1 MNLKIKLTLILILIL
16 NISIFAQDGYQLS
29 GTVTGE
35 DGISI
40 PSINVIIANTT
51 RGTAT
56 DFDGLYTLEVK
67 SGEVLQFSSIGY
79 VTQSITING
88 QTVLDVVMVEDAS
101 QLDEVVVVGYGSQKK
116 GDLTG
121 AIGTL
126 DEEEISKVTATNLG
140 QSIQGKVAGV
150 RVTQGTGQPGS
161 GVSVQIRGTGSVL
174 SSNEPLVL
182 INGFQGSLDDID
194 SDNVESMTIL
204 KDASAASI
212 YGSRAANGVILV
224 TTKKGKEGRMD
235 VTFKV
240 EAGMQQATRT
250 INYLDATD
258 WANRQNEGR
267 INTGK
272 LPHWTSE
279 TMLPED
285 LTNTDWTDFTLRS
298 APVFKTHL
306 GINGG
311 TEATKYSLGVGY
323 IQQQGILIG
332 TSFDRYNIRLDIE
345 QKIGKRVVVGANL
358 STNRSNYTSSLE
370 NYNNSGSAALPLIS
384 GSPASLPPYTNGTP
398 TYPRY
403 PGESFAVER
412 NISNAVASNLLD
424 NINNINGTVANVFA
438 QVEILDGFKYKLAL
452 NALVNN
458 QYDKVFTKY
467 YELYDSFDPSEVVLQ
482 SSPANLVLGN
492 EHREF
497 WEIQNIFTYNKSW
510 GDHNLAALL
519 GFSAQENTLNTTSSE
534 GSGFPN
540 NDIQSLSAA
549 ENMISINS
557 ATNTLSLSSQF
568 FRLNY
573 NYQNTYYF
581 QGNVR
586 RDGTSV
592 FAPGNNY
599 ATFPSFSVG
608 WKMSNEN
615 FLKDSN
621 TISNLKLRYG
631 YGSLGNAQIPPFSW
645 ISTVIVDET
654 TALGE
659 SQNSVPGYSIKDL
672 ANKDVQWET
681 TTTSN
686 FGVDLS
692 MLDNRISFT
701 GDIYSKKTTDMLL
714 LVPVAL
720 SSGFVNG
727 PVANLGEVSNKG
739 WEAMIS
745 YNDTFGDW
753 NVGAS
758 FNVSR
763 NTNEI
768 IDLGSTASYTD
779 GPLRIE
785 EGRPIFAYWG
795 YKTDGIWQSVDEI
808 AANTSRGNAKPGEL
822 RYQDINGFDS
832 DGNLTGS
839 PDGMIDDADK
849 TEIGS
854 NIPDYLYGFSFNVE
868 YKGFDLSVLFQGEAG
883 KDMAIAP
890 LFGGLGGGLDAEKSV
905 NNNVP
910 SYYYTNRTILGDDG
924 NVAVPGSVPAVGR
937 TPLRG
942 QWSDYNIQDISY
954 LRIKNIQ
961 LGYNLSSK
969 NSEKI
974 GMKSFRVYFTMTN
987 PVLWTN
993 YIGYDPEFQGL
1004 GDGDSN
1010 LVSTG
1015 GNGAL
1020 ASSGGVDAYPQ
1031 AKAITLGIKCS
1042 F

>member
-1 MNLKIKLTLILILIL
+1 MKLKNKLTLILILVL
-16 NISIFAQDGYQLS
+16 NISIFAQDGYLLS
-29 GTVTGE
+29 GTVKGA
-35 DGISI
+35 DNI
-40 PSINVIIANTT
+40 PIPGVNVIISNSS
-51 RGTAT
+51 RGAST
-56 DFDGLYTLEVK
+56 DFDGLFQLDVQN
-67 SGEVLQFSSIGY
+67 GEVVEFSAMGFVS
-79 VTQSITING
+79 QSITITG
-88 QTVLDVVMVEDAS
+88 QNNIDVVMIEDAS
-101 QLDEVVVVGYGSQKK
+101 QLDEVVVVGYGSMKK

-126 DEEEISKVTATNLG
+126 DSDEISKVASTNLG

-150 RVTQGTGQPGS
+150 RVQQGTGQPGS
-161 GVSVQIRGTGSVL
+161 GVSVKIRGTGSVL
-174 SSNEPLVL
+174 SGNEPLVL

-194 SDNVESMTIL
+194 ADNVESMTIL

-224 TTKKGKEGRMD
+224 TTKKGKEGQME

-240 EAGMQQATRT
+240 EAGVQQASRT
-250 INYLDATD
+250 IDYLNATD

-267 INTGK
+267 VNTGK
-272 LPHWTSE
+272 APHWTSD
-279 TMLPED
+279 TVLPEN
-285 LTNTDWTDFTLRS
+285 LTNTDWTDFTFRK
-298 APVFKTHL
+298 APAVKTHL

-311 TEATKYSLGVGY
+311 TENTKYSLGVGY

-332 TSFDRYNIRLDIE
+332 TSFDRYNIRLDVE
-345 QKIGKRVVVGANL
+345 QKIGKFVVVGANL
-358 STNRSNYTSSLE
+358 SANRSNYKSSLE
-370 NYNNSGSAALPLIS
+370 NYNNSGSAALNLIS
-384 GSPASLPPYTNGTP
+384 GGPASLPPYTNGTP
-398 TYPRY
+398 TPPRY
-403 PGESFAVER
+403 PGEMFAIER
-412 NISNAVASNLLD
+412 NISNAVASNLQNNVD
-424 NINNINGTVANVFA
+424 NINATVANVFA
-438 QVEILDGFKYKLAL
+438 QVQILPGFKYKLAL

-458 QYDKVFTKY
+458 EYNKVFTNY
-467 YELYDSFDPSEVVLQ
+467 YELYDAFDPTEVAVQ

-510 GDHNLAALL
+510 GDHNFTALL
-519 GFSAQENTLNTTSSE
+519 GFSAQENTITTTSSE

-549 ENMISINS
+549 ENIIGIDSG
-557 ATNTLSLSSQF
+557 TNTLSLASQF
-568 FRLNY
+568 ARINY
-573 NYQNTYYF
+573 NYENTYYF

-608 WKMSNEN
+608 WKLSNEN
-615 FLKDSN
+615 FLEDSN
-621 TISNLKLRYG
+621 TISNLKVRYG
-631 YGSLGNAQIPPFSW
+631 YGSLGNAQIPPFAW
-645 ISTVIVDET
+645 ISTVTVNET

-659 SQNSVPGYSIKDL
+659 SQNTVPGYSIKDL
-672 ANKDVQWET
+672 ANEDVQWET

-692 MLDNRISFT
+692 MLDNRLSFT
-701 GDIYSKKTTDMLL
+701 GDVYSKKTTDMLL
-714 LVPVAL
+714 LVPVAP

-739 WEAMIS
+739 WEVMVN

-758 FNVSR
+758 FNVSK
-763 NTNEI
+763 NTNEVV
-768 IDLGSTASYTD
+768 DLGSTSSYTD

-795 YKTDGIWQSVDEI
+795 YKTDGIWQSTDEI
-808 AANTSRGNAKPGEL
+808 AANTSRGNARPGEV

-839 PDGMIDDADK
+839 PDGVINDADK

-854 NIPDYLYGFSFNVE
+854 NIPDFLYGFNFNVE
-868 YKGFDLSVLFQGEAG
+868 YKGFDLSVLFQGESG

-890 LFGGLGGGLDAEKSV
+890 IFGGLGGGLDAEKMV

-910 SYYYTNRTILGDDG
+910 RYYYDNRTILGSDG
-924 NVAVPGSVPAVGR
+924 NVSTPGSVPAVGR

-942 QWSDYNIQDISY
+942 DWSEFNIQDISY

-961 LGYNLSSK
+961 LGYNLSSE
-969 NSEKI
+969 NSKKI
-974 GMKSFRVYFTMTN
+974 GMKSFRVYLSMTN

-1004 GDGDSN
+1004 DDGSN
-1010 LVSTG
+1010 LVSAG

-1031 AKAITLGIKCS
+1031 AKATTLGIKCS